1 MVMPWPTARDQN
13 EVFHWDCE
21 STSLAGCPAVADPGL
36 LSGAG
41 ARALLKVLY
50 LGLWLRLNIT
60 WGRSYLCLRP
70 PPPMPCW
77 ASGKGAEAG
86 NTPVASL
93 TCNVQ
98 KTFQA
103 FGIVVV
109 ARMLQRRLHQ
119 FRSLFCPL

>member
-60 WGRSYLCLRP
+60 WGAATCACARP
-70 PPPMPCW
+70 PHALLGFREGSRGWKHP
-77 ASGKGAEAG
+77 SGK
-86 NTPVASL
+86 SH
-93 TCNVQ
+93 
-98 KTFQA
+98 
-103 FGIVVV
+103 
-109 ARMLQRRLHQ
+109 M
-119 FRSLFCPL
+119 

>member
-70 PPPMPCW
+70 APPCL
-77 ASGKGAEAG
+77 AG
-86 NTPVASL
+86 LQGREQRLETPQWQVSH
-93 TCNVQ
+93 V
-98 KTFQA
+98 TF
-103 FGIVVV
+103 
-109 ARMLQRRLHQ
+109 RRH
-119 FRSLFCPL
+119 FRLSVSWL

>member
-70 PPPMPCW
+70 PPPHALLGFREGSRGWKHP
-77 ASGKGAEAG
+77 SGK
-86 NTPVASL
+86 SH
-93 TCNVQ
+93 
-98 KTFQA
+98 
-103 FGIVVV
+103 
-109 ARMLQRRLHQ
+109 M
-119 FRSLFCPL
+119 